1 MSGTVVEYEEKIVAR
16 RMIIRILPSWS
27 VGEIQEYF
35 GCSEP
40 CAKLAKDIEEAE
52 ERRRIEEERRRIE
65 EEQRRI
71 EEAEERRRIAEA
83 EERRRIEE
91 EQRRIE
97 EAEERRKDR
106 ELQLAKIQA
115 GTNCYRNLLYW
126 LF

>member
-1 MSGTVVEYEEKIVAR
+1 MGATGPGPTVDHFSPGPRFFWLCIQMSGTVVEYEEKIVAR

-27 VGEIQEYF
+27 VGEIQEHF

-52 ERRRIEEERRRIE
+52 ERRRI
-65 EEQRRI
+65 
-71 EEAEERRRIAEA
+71 A
-83 EERRRIEE
+83 
-91 EQRRIE
+91 

-115 GTNCYRNLLYW
+115 GTNCYRNFLHW

>member
-52 ERRRIEEERRRIE
+52 ERRRIEEE
-65 EEQRRI
+65 
-71 EEAEERRRIAEA
+71 
-83 EERRRIEE
+83 
-91 EQRRIE
+91 QRRIE